1 MSTHPRYRDVVDPV
15 EGEGLLTND
24 ERNGSLELADEGDE
38 YSLPHTPF
46 GNHDS
51 NGNSPQPQSPPKYGF
66 RRFLARF
73 QATQPRTIVILL
85 AVLMFCVATSGMLIL
100 IPLFRLLED
109 AVCHVHY
116 GVPRGEPIDER
127 RCKGDDVQQEL
138 AFLGGVAAMV
148 NSFVGLVAAVPYG
161 VLADRIGRKPSF
173 VIAYLGMMMA
183 FAWTPLI
190 LAFGDPSLVRL
201 CVFGSLFFLFGG
213 GVPVA
218 LNTLHAIA
226 SDISSESNRS
236 THFLYISFGAVSG
249 GLIGPIA
256 AGLMMEHLGPWFP
269 VRLVFY
275 VSPIIFTLVLFLP
288 ETLPLKLEDNSTTS
302 APQSQQPSL
311 AQKIRDEANEL
322 AVSFRLLK
330 NRNIA
335 LILPAFLIQPALFA
349 AYSSTLA
356 QHISTYFGWTL
367 AQTSYLLSPLSIL
380 QLIIIVLVP
389 ILSRFLT
396 NPDGRFQLSAFS
408 KDVLL
413 ARLSL
418 LLLIA
423 GAVIEGFSRETVLFI
438 IGLVV
443 GTLGASHGPM
453 ARAIVTS
460 YVEPQQ
466 TSRLYALISMLETGG
481 ILLGGPVLAFCF
493 NVGLVHKGVW
503 VGLPWFY
510 VAGIVL
516 LAWVALV
523 FIRAPKKKVVV
534 DGEEGGGN
542 SDDLGYM
549 SAEEQV

>member
-1 MSTHPRYRDVVDPV
+1 
-15 EGEGLLTND
+15 
-24 ERNGSLELADEGDE
+24 
-38 YSLPHTPF
+38 
-46 GNHDS
+46 
-51 NGNSPQPQSPPKYGF
+51 
-66 RRFLARF
+66 
-73 QATQPRTIVILL
+73 
-85 AVLMFCVATSGMLIL
+85 
-100 IPLFRLLED
+100 
-109 AVCHVHY
+109 
-116 GVPRGEPIDER
+116 
-127 RCKGDDVQQEL
+127 
-138 AFLGGVAAMV
+138 
-148 NSFVGLVAAVPYG
+148 
-161 VLADRIGRKPSF
+161 
-173 VIAYLGMMMA
+173 
-183 FAWTPLI
+183 
-190 LAFGDPSLVRL
+190 
-201 CVFGSLFFLFGG
+201 
-213 GVPVA
+213 
-218 LNTLHAIA
+218 
-226 SDISSESNRS
+226 
-236 THFLYISFGAVSG
+236 
-249 GLIGPIA
+249 
-256 AGLMMEHLGPWFP
+256 MMENLGPWFP

-275 VSPIIFTLVLFLP
+275 VSPVIFTLVLFLP
-288 ETLPLKLEDNSTTS
+288 ETLPLKLEDNSAS
-302 APQSQQPSL
+302 APQTQPSL

-335 LILPAFLIQPALFA
+335 LILPAFLIQPTLFA

-380 QLIIIVLVP
+380 HLIAIVLVP
-389 ILSRFLT
+389 ILARFLT
-396 NPDGRFQLSAFS
+396 NPDGRFKLSAFS
-408 KDVLL
+408 KDLLL

-418 LLLIA
+418 LFLIA
-423 GAVIEGFSRETVLFI
+423 AAVIEGFSRETVLFI

-510 VAGIVL
+510 VAGIVS

-523 FIRAPKKKVVV
+523 FLRAPKKTVV
-534 DGEEGGGN
+534 DVDEGGEN